1 MPAGTTRALVFNVSL
16 PAVQGTY
23 TNQAIAH
30 MSPYQIDTT
39 QDTTDNSPATA
50 AVSLVFPVV
59 GLVKSVNP
67 NTPQPP
73 ATDLTYTIAFTNAGG
88 TTAQSLVISDPVP
101 TNTDF
106 KVGSV
111 TNSLGTTGLTIAVAY
126 SNNGGS
132 TYVYTP
138 LSGGGGAPAG
148 YDRSVTTIRWTFTGT
163 LSQAS
168 PNNTGSVGFTARI
181 R

>member
-1 MPAGTTRALVFNVSL
+1 
-16 PAVQGTY
+16 
-23 TNQAIAH
+23 
-30 MSPYQIDTT
+30 MSPCQSEPT
-39 QDTTDNSPATA
+39 QDATGNSPGRA
-50 AVSLVFPVV
+50 AVALVFPVV

-132 TYVYTP
+132 HYACTR
-138 LSGGGGAPAG
+138 LSA
-148 YDRSVTTIRWTFTGT
+148 
-163 LSQAS
+163 
-168 PNNTGSVGFTARI
+168 
-181 R
+181 